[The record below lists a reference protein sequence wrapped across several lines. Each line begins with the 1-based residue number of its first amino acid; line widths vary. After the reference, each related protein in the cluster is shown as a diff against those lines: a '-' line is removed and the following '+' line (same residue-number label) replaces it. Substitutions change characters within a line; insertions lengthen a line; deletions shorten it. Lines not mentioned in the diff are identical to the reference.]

1 MKFFITKRYILGKA
15 GVTLIETLVAVGLFV
30 LIALAL
36 FGVYEIYGKMFNLGN
51 AHFSAV
57 GGSRSVLVQLANFTS
72 QANRVLQSSVI
83 NGTNYASDTTTL
95 VLRLPTIGASG
106 RTIDNTWDYAVFYVT
121 STNFYSYLEK
131 NASST
136 RAGGGLKLL
145 SNSVQSVSFSY
156 DNGDFTQVKKVT
168 AEVFTRVVE
177 NRIPV
182 ESRAS
187 EQIFLKNY

>member
-1 MKFFITKRYILGKA
+1 MAKRYILGKE
-15 GVTLIETLVAVGLFV
+15 GVSLIETVIALGLFV
-30 LIALAL
+30 LIVFALL
-36 FGVYEIYGKMFNLGN
+36 GVYEVYGKVFNLGN

-57 GGSRSVLVQLANFTS
+57 GGSRSVLTQLANFTS

-83 NGTNYASDTTTL
+83 NGVNYVSGTTTL
-95 VLRLPTIGASG
+95 VLRLPAVDAAGK
-106 RTIDNTWDYAVFYVT
+106 TIDNTWDYAVFYVT
-121 STNFYSYLEK
+121 STNLYSFLEK

-136 RAGGGLKLL
+136 RAGGGEKLL
-145 SNSVQSVSFSY
+145 SNSVQSVLFSY
-156 DNGDFTQVKKVT
+156 DNADFTQVKKVT

-177 NRIPV
+177 KRVPV